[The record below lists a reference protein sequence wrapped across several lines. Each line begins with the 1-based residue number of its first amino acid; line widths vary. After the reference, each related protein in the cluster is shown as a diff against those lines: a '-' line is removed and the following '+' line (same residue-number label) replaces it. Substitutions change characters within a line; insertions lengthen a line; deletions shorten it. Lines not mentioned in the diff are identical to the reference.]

1 MRTTSVGRL
10 TLGVVLA
17 VLGVA
22 LLLDMN
28 FGQNALSI
36 VVRYWPAA
44 LILLGLE
51 YVLASRDPE
60 NRTKVSAGSIVLL
73 AVALCL
79 AWMYVEAPV
88 SFWGFH
94 NFGFS
99 FPGQAQYT
107 VELPVSEA
115 FGTASTRLSV
125 EAIHDVTIT
134 GAAGNA
140 VTGTAE
146 VTVRARS
153 VSEARQVAEQLRVT
167 ARPSGS
173 TLYLEVSRPDSL
185 SRFVSIQPSFTIS
198 MPSTG
203 SLSVRT
209 VSGRTHIVGVT
220 GDVSINSVSGGV
232 SLDEM
237 PASVDADLIS
247 GSLTMTLNQDMEF
260 ADINTV
266 SGSVSIDAPDGTGG
280 TVDFGSVSGSVDTSF
295 SGIQETSKPGRRT
308 ATGEFGTGTT
318 RIKVNS
324 VSGSLSIN

>member
-28 FGQNALSI
+28 YGQNTLDI
-36 VVRYWPAA
+36 VVRYWPGA

-51 YVLASRDPE
+51 YVIASRDPE
-60 NRTKVSAGSIVLL
+60 NRTRVSVGSIIFL

-79 AWMYVEAPV
+79 AWVYVEAPG
-88 SFWGFH
+88 SFWGLP

-99 FPGQAQYT
+99 YPGQEQYT
-107 VELPVSEA
+107 VELPVNEA

-125 EAIHDVTIT
+125 EAIHDVTVT
-134 GAAGNA
+134 GGEGNA
-140 VTGTAE
+140 VTGTAV

-153 VSEARQVAEQLRVT
+153 TSEARRVAEELRVT

-173 TLYLEVSRPDSL
+173 TLYLEVSRPQDL

-198 MPSTG
+198 MPAGG
-203 SLSVRT
+203 SLIAKT
-209 VSGRTHIVGVT
+209 VSGSMRISGVT
-220 GDVSINSVSGGV
+220 GDVSVDNVSG
-232 SLDEM
+232 SITLDGM
-237 PASVDADLIS
+237 PSSVDADLVS
-247 GSLTMTLNQDMEF
+247 GSITMGLNSDTKSV
-260 ADINTV
+260 DIDAV
-266 SGSVSIDAPDGTGG
+266 SGSVRINAPAGTGG
-280 TVDFGSVSGSVDTSF
+280 TVDFSSVSGGVDTSF

-308 ATGEFGTGTT
+308 ATGQFGSGKTD
-318 RIKVNS
+318 IKVNT